1 MEFNI
6 IQSLILFYIT
16 NLLKSNIYLIFY
28 KKEPKNK
35 FWVLFSISRTKDAFV
50 QLESLSLS
58 YEGQKQLDLQ
68 RQDR

>member
-28 KKEPKNK
+28 KILHNRNQKSLTNISFLNK
-35 FWVLFSISRTKDAFV
+35 DSVMNHLKLTYNLKKKKKTNKA
-50 QLESLSLS
+50 
-58 YEGQKQLDLQ
+58 K
-68 RQDR
+68 

>member
-28 KKEPKNK
+28 KILHNRNQKSLTNISFLNKNSVMNHLK
-35 FWVLFSISRTKDAFV
+35 LTYNLKKKKKTNKA
-50 QLESLSLS
+50 
-58 YEGQKQLDLQ
+58 K
-68 RQDR
+68 

>member
-28 KKEPKNK
+28 KILHNRNQKSLTNISFLNKNSVMNHLKLTYNFKKKTNKEK
-35 FWVLFSISRTKDAFV
+35 
-50 QLESLSLS
+50 
-58 YEGQKQLDLQ
+58 
-68 RQDR
+68 

>member
-1 MEFNI
+1 MHVVCDCYIQAAQFNK
-6 IQSLILFYIT
+6 LLF
-16 NLLKSNIYLIFY
+16 LYLIFY

>member
-28 KKEPKNK
+28 KILHNRNQKSLTNISFLNKDSVMNHLKLTYNLKKKN
-35 FWVLFSISRTKDAFV
+35 
-50 QLESLSLS
+50 
-58 YEGQKQLDLQ
+58 
-68 RQDR
+68 